1 MFHKINHFPYLYI
14 VNLECILLMSKDVV
28 ICGYVRSPFT
38 PAKKGYLAKIRPDD
52 LAAEVVKGLIKKYSI
67 KVDDV
72 EDLILGCAFPEAEQ
86 GMNLARNVVF
96 LSGLP
101 NSVGGVTVN
110 RFCASSMQAIH
121 QAAGAIVS
129 GSGELFIAG
138 GVESMSRVPMAG
150 FNPMLNPSLVDMDAY
165 IGMGHTAEN
174 LAIKHS
180 ISREHQEKMALTSH
194 QKAAAAQDGN
204 FFENEIIPVNGNAVD
219 GCVRPETNLESM
231 SKLKPAFNKD
241 GVVTAATSS
250 PLTDGAAAVLVC
262 SADYANNNDLEIL
275 AYIRGM
281 AVSGCAPEIM
291 GIGPVLSSQKAIE
304 RAGINLEDVDIIEM
318 NEAFAAQSLA
328 CVEEL
333 GIDMSK
339 LNIHG
344 GAIAMGHPLGASGA
358 RITGKA
364 ASLLKET
371 GKRYALSTMCVGGG
385 QGCATVLER
394 A

>member
-1 MFHKINHFPYLYI
+1 MHDVDFTMN
-14 VNLECILLMSKDVV
+14 SDVV
-28 ICGYVRSPFT
+28 ICGFARSPFT
-38 PAKKGYLAKIRPDD
+38 PAKKGELSKTRPDD
-52 LAAEVVKGLIKKYSI
+52 LAAEVVKGLINKYSI
-67 KVDDV
+67 NVNDV

-101 NSVGGVTVN
+101 DSVGGVTVN

-121 QAAGAIVS
+121 QAAGAIIS
-129 GSGELFIAG
+129 GSGDLFIAG
-138 GVESMSRVPMAG
+138 GVESMSRVPMPG
-150 FNPMLNPSLVDMDAY
+150 FNPMLNPSLIDMDAY

-174 LAIKHS
+174 LAKKYS
-180 ISREHQEKMALTSH
+180 ISREDQERMALESH
-194 QKAAAAQDGN
+194 QKATVANEKNQFDD
-204 FFENEIIPVNGNAVD
+204 EIISINGVSKD
-219 GCVRPETNLESM
+219 GCVRPETSLESM
-231 SKLKPAFNKD
+231 AKLKPAFDKK
-241 GVVTAATSS
+241 GVVTAGTSS
-250 PLTDGAAAVLVC
+250 PLTDGAAAVIVC
-262 SADYANNNDLEIL
+262 SENYAKTNNLKIM

-281 AVSGCAPEIM
+281 AISGCSPEIM
-291 GIGPVLSSQKAIE
+291 GIGPVLSSQKALK
-304 RAGINLEDVDIIEM
+304 RAGIDLKDIDIIEM

-328 CVEEL
+328 CVKEL

-344 GAIAMGHPLGASGA
+344 GAISMGHPLGASGA

-364 ASLLKET
+364 ASLLQET
-371 GKRYALSTMCVGGG
+371 GKKYALSTMCVGGG

>member
-1 MFHKINHFPYLYI
+1 MFYKISQFPYLYI
-14 VNLECILLMSKDVV
+14 LNFQCVHNMSSDAV
-28 ICGYVRSPFT
+28 ICGYVRSAFT
-38 PAKKGYLAKIRPDD
+38 PAKKGDLAKVRPDD
-52 LAAEVVKGLIKKYSI
+52 LAAGVVNGLIEKYKI
-67 KVDDV
+67 NVDDV
-72 EDLILGCAFPEAEQ
+72 EDLILGCAFPESEQ

-101 NSVGGVTVN
+101 KSVGGVTVN

-121 QAAGAIVS
+121 QAAGAIMS

-138 GVESMSRVPMAG
+138 GVESMSRVPMPG
-150 FNPMLNPSLVDMDAY
+150 FNPMLNPSLIDVDAY

-174 LAIKHS
+174 LAKQHS
-180 ISREHQEKMALTSH
+180 ISRDEQEKMALESH
-194 QKAAAAQDGN
+194 QKAASATDKN
-204 FFENEIIPVNGNAVD
+204 KFEDEIVSINGVTKD
-219 GCVRPETNLESM
+219 GCIRPETSLESM
-231 SKLKPAFNKD
+231 SGLKPAFDKD

-250 PLTDGAAAVLVC
+250 PLTDGAAAVIVC
-262 SADYANNNDLEIL
+262 SEDYANKNSLEIL
-275 AYIRGM
+275 AHIRGM
-281 AVSGCAPEIM
+281 AISGCSPEIM
-291 GIGPVLSSQKAIE
+291 GIGPVLSSQKALK
-304 RAGINLEDVDIIEM
+304 RAGIKLEDVDVIEM

-328 CVEEL
+328 CVKEL
-333 GIDMSK
+333 GVEMSK

-344 GAIAMGHPLGASGA
+344 GAISMGHPLGASGA

-394 A
+394 V

>member
-1 MFHKINHFPYLYI
+1 MFN
-14 VNLECILLMSKDVV
+14 MSSDAV
-28 ICGYVRSPFT
+28 ICGYARSAFT
-38 PAKKGYLAKIRPDD
+38 PAKKGGLAKVRPDD
-52 LAAEVVKGLIKKYSI
+52 LAAGVVNGLIKKYKI
-67 KVDDV
+67 NVDDV
-72 EDLILGCAFPEAEQ
+72 EDLVLGCAFPEAEQ

-96 LSGLP
+96 LSDLP
-101 NSVGGVTVN
+101 KSVGGVTVN

-121 QAAGAIVS
+121 QAAGAVVS

-138 GVESMSRVPMAG
+138 GVESMSRVPMPG
-150 FNPMLNPSLVDMDAY
+150 FNPMLNPSLIDVDAY

-174 LAIKHS
+174 LAKQHS
-180 ISREHQEKMALTSH
+180 INREEQEKMALESH
-194 QKAAAAQDGN
+194 QKAASANDQKK
-204 FFENEIIPVNGNAVD
+204 FEDEIVSINGVTED
-219 GCVRPETNLESM
+219 GCVRPETSLETM
-231 SKLKPAFNKD
+231 AGLKPAFDKD

-250 PLTDGAAAVLVC
+250 PLTDGAAAVIVC
-262 SADYANNNDLEIL
+262 SEDYANKNSLEIL

-281 AVSGCAPEIM
+281 AISGCSPEIM
-291 GIGPVLSSQKAIE
+291 GIGPVLSSQKALK
-304 RAGINLEDVDIIEM
+304 RAGIKLEDVDIIEM

-328 CVEEL
+328 CVKEL
-333 GIDMSK
+333 GVEMSK

-344 GAIAMGHPLGASGA
+344 GAISMGHPLGASGA

>member
-1 MFHKINHFPYLYI
+1 MAS
-14 VNLECILLMSKDVV
+14 LMSKDVV

-38 PAKKGYLAKIRPDD
+38 PAKKGDLARIRPDD

-121 QAAGAIVS
+121 QAAGAIMS

-180 ISREHQEKMALTSH
+180 ISREEQEKMALSSH

-204 FFENEIIPVNGNAVD
+204 FFENEIIPVDGIVVD
-219 GCVRPETNLESM
+219 GCVRPETSLESM

-291 GIGPVLSSQKAIE
+291 GIGPVLSSQKALE

>member
-1 MFHKINHFPYLYI
+1 M
-14 VNLECILLMSKDVV
+14 VSLMSKDVV

-38 PAKKGYLAKIRPDD
+38 PAKKGDLAKIRPDD

-121 QAAGAIVS
+121 QAAGAIMS

-180 ISREHQEKMALTSH
+180 ISREDQEKMALSSH

-204 FFENEIIPVNGNAVD
+204 FFENEIIPVNGIVVD
-219 GCVRPETNLESM
+219 GCVRPETSLESM

-291 GIGPVLSSQKAIE
+291 GIGPVLSSQKALK
-304 RAGINLEDVDIIEM
+304 RAGVNLEDVDIIEM

>member
-1 MFHKINHFPYLYI
+1 MT
-14 VNLECILLMSKDVV
+14 EVV

-38 PAKKGYLAKIRPDD
+38 PAKKGDLAKIRPDD
-52 LAAEVVKGLIKKYSI
+52 LAAEVVRGLVEKYKI

-86 GMNLARNVVF
+86 GMNLARNVVL

-101 NSVGGVTVN
+101 KSVGGVTVN

-121 QAAGAIVS
+121 QAAGAIKS

-138 GVESMSRVPMAG
+138 GVESMSRVPMPG
-150 FNPMLNPSLVDMDAY
+150 FNPMLNPNLIDVEAY

-174 LAIKHS
+174 LAKDYS
-180 ISREHQEKMALTSH
+180 ITREEQENMALESH
-194 QKAAAAQDGN
+194 KKAAKAHN
-204 FFENEIIPVNGNAVD
+204 ENKFNDEIISINGISKD
-219 GCVRPETNLESM
+219 GCIRPETSIESM
-231 SKLKPAFNKD
+231 AKLKPAFDKE

-250 PLTDGAAAVLVC
+250 PLTDGAAAVIVC
-262 SADYANNNDLEIL
+262 SEDYAKKNNLGIM

-281 AVSGCAPEIM
+281 AISGCSPEIM
-291 GIGPVLSSQKAIE
+291 GIGPVLSSQKALQ
-304 RAGINLEDVDIIEM
+304 RAGIKLEDVDIIEM

-328 CVEEL
+328 CVKEL

-339 LNIHG
+339 LNLHG
-344 GAIAMGHPLGASGA
+344 GAISMGHPLGASGA

-364 ASLLKET
+364 ASLLNET
-371 GKRYALSTMCVGGG
+371 RKRYALSTMCVGGG

>member
-1 MFHKINHFPYLYI
+1 MIRMTEI
-14 VNLECILLMSKDVV
+14 V
-28 ICGYVRSPFT
+28 ICGYARSAFT
-38 PAKKGYLAKIRPDD
+38 PAKKGQLCKTRPDD
-52 LAAEVVKGLIKKYSI
+52 LAAKVVKGLIEKN
-67 KVDDV
+67 KVNSEDV

-121 QAAGAIVS
+121 QAAGAINS
-129 GSGELFIAG
+129 GSGDLFIAG
-138 GVESMSRVPMAG
+138 GVESMSRVPMPG

-174 LAIKHS
+174 LAEKHS
-180 ISREHQEKMALTSH
+180 ISREKQEQMALESH
-194 QKAAAAQDGN
+194 QKASKAKAEGKFKD
-204 FFENEIIPVNGNAVD
+204 EIIVVDDVSED
-219 GCVRPETNLESM
+219 GCIRPETTLESM
-231 SKLKPAFNKD
+231 ANLKPAFNKD
-241 GVVTAATSS
+241 GTVTAGTSS
-250 PLTDGAAAVLVC
+250 PLTDGAAAVIVC
-262 SADYANNNDLEIL
+262 SKEYAVSNNLTIM

-281 AVSGCAPEIM
+281 AISGCNPEIM
-291 GIGPVLSSQKAIE
+291 GIGPVLSSQKALK
-304 RAGINLEDVDIIEM
+304 RADLELKDIDIIEM

-328 CVEEL
+328 CIDKL
-333 GIDMSK
+333 GIDTSK
-339 LNIHG
+339 LNMHG

-364 ASLLKET
+364 AALLQNSDAK
-371 GKRYALSTMCVGGG
+371 YALSTMCVGGG

-394 A
+394 G

>member
-1 MFHKINHFPYLYI
+1 
-14 VNLECILLMSKDVV
+14 MSKDVV

-38 PAKKGYLAKIRPDD
+38 PAKKGDLAKIRPDD

-121 QAAGAIVS
+121 QAAGAIMS

-180 ISREHQEKMALTSH
+180 ISREDQEKMALSSH

-204 FFENEIIPVNGNAVD
+204 FFENEIIPVNGIDVD
-219 GCVRPETNLESM
+219 GCVRPETSLESM

-262 SADYANNNDLEIL
+262 SADYADNNDLEIL

-291 GIGPVLSSQKAIE
+291 GIGPVLSSQKALE

-339 LNIHG
+339 LNTHG

>member
-1 MFHKINHFPYLYI
+1 MHDVDFTMN
-14 VNLECILLMSKDVV
+14 SDVV
-28 ICGYVRSPFT
+28 ICGFARSPFT
-38 PAKKGYLAKIRPDD
+38 PAKKGELAKTRPDD

-67 KVDDV
+67 NVNDV

-101 NSVGGVTVN
+101 DSVGGVTVN

-121 QAAGAIVS
+121 QAAGAIIS
-129 GSGELFIAG
+129 GSGDLFIAG
-138 GVESMSRVPMAG
+138 GVESMSRVPMPG
-150 FNPMLNPSLVDMDAY
+150 FNPMLNPSLIDMDAY

-174 LAIKHS
+174 LAKKYS
-180 ISREHQEKMALTSH
+180 ISREDQERMALESH
-194 QKAAAAQDGN
+194 QKATVANEKNQFDD
-204 FFENEIIPVNGNAVD
+204 EIISINGVSKD
-219 GCVRPETNLESM
+219 GCVRPETSLESM
-231 SKLKPAFNKD
+231 AKLKPAFDKK
-241 GVVTAATSS
+241 GVVTAGTSS
-250 PLTDGAAAVLVC
+250 PLTDGAAAVIVC
-262 SADYANNNDLEIL
+262 SENYAKTNNLKIM

-281 AVSGCAPEIM
+281 AISGCSPEIM
-291 GIGPVLSSQKAIE
+291 GIGPVLSSQKALK
-304 RAGINLEDVDIIEM
+304 RAGIDLKDIDIIEM

-328 CVEEL
+328 CVKEL

-344 GAIAMGHPLGASGA
+344 GAISMGHPLGASGA

-364 ASLLKET
+364 ASLLQET
-371 GKRYALSTMCVGGG
+371 GKKYALSTMCVGGG

>member
-1 MFHKINHFPYLYI
+1 
-14 VNLECILLMSKDVV
+14 MSSDAV
-28 ICGYVRSPFT
+28 ICGYVRSAFT
-38 PAKKGYLAKIRPDD
+38 PAKKGGLAKVRPDD
-52 LAAEVVKGLIKKYSI
+52 LAAGVVNGLIKKYKI
-67 KVDDV
+67 NVDDV

-96 LSGLP
+96 LSDLP
-101 NSVGGVTVN
+101 KSVGGVTVN
-110 RFCASSMQAIH
+110 RFCASFMQAIH
-121 QAAGAIVS
+121 QAAGAIAS

-138 GVESMSRVPMAG
+138 GVESMSRVPMPG
-150 FNPMLNPSLVDMDAY
+150 FNPMLNPSLIDFDAY

-174 LAIKHS
+174 LAKQHS
-180 ISREHQEKMALTSH
+180 IDREEQEKMALESH
-194 QKAAAAQDGN
+194 QKAATANDQKK
-204 FFENEIIPVNGNAVD
+204 FEDEIVLINGVTED
-219 GCVRPETNLESM
+219 GCVRPETSLETM
-231 SKLKPAFNKD
+231 AGLKPAFDKD

-250 PLTDGAAAVLVC
+250 PLTDGAAAVIVC
-262 SADYANNNDLEIL
+262 SEDYANKNSLEIL

-281 AVSGCAPEIM
+281 AISGCSPEIM
-291 GIGPVLSSQKAIE
+291 GIGPVLSSQKALK
-304 RAGINLEDVDIIEM
+304 RAGIKLEDVDIIEM

-328 CVEEL
+328 CVKEL

-344 GAIAMGHPLGASGA
+344 GAISMGHPLGASGA

>member
-1 MFHKINHFPYLYI
+1 MFN
-14 VNLECILLMSKDVV
+14 MSNDAV
-28 ICGYVRSPFT
+28 ICGYARSAFT
-38 PAKKGYLAKIRPDD
+38 PAKKGGLAKVRPDD
-52 LAAEVVKGLIKKYSI
+52 LAAGVVNGLIEKYKI
-67 KVDDV
+67 NVDDV

-96 LSGLP
+96 LSNLP
-101 NSVGGVTVN
+101 KSVGGVTVN

-121 QAAGAIVS
+121 QAAGAIAS
-129 GSGELFIAG
+129 GSGDLFIAG
-138 GVESMSRVPMAG
+138 GVESMSRVPMPG
-150 FNPMLNPSLVDMDAY
+150 FNPMLNPSLIVVDAY

-174 LAIKHS
+174 LAKQHS
-180 ISREHQEKMALTSH
+180 ISREDQEKMALESH
-194 QKAAAAQDGN
+194 QKAASANLQKK
-204 FFENEIIPVNGNAVD
+204 FEAEIVSINGVTDD
-219 GCVRPETNLESM
+219 GCVRPETSLETM
-231 SKLKPAFNKD
+231 AGLKPAFDKD

-250 PLTDGAAAVLVC
+250 PLTDGAAAVIVC
-262 SADYANNNDLEIL
+262 SEDYAIKNGLEIL
-275 AYIRGM
+275 AHIRGM
-281 AVSGCAPEIM
+281 AISGCSPEIM
-291 GIGPVLSSQKAIE
+291 GIGPVLSSQKALK
-304 RAGINLEDVDIIEM
+304 RAGIKLEDVDIIEM

-328 CVEEL
+328 CVKEL
-333 GIDMSK
+333 GVDMSK

-344 GAIAMGHPLGASGA
+344 GAISIGHPLGASGA

>member
-1 MFHKINHFPYLYI
+1 MFN
-14 VNLECILLMSKDVV
+14 MSNDAV
-28 ICGYVRSPFT
+28 ICGYVRSAFT
-38 PAKKGYLAKIRPDD
+38 PAKKGDLAKVRPDD
-52 LAAEVVKGLIKKYSI
+52 LAAGVVNGLIEKYKI

-96 LSGLP
+96 LSDLP
-101 NSVGGVTVN
+101 KSVGGVTVN

-121 QAAGAIVS
+121 QAAGAIMS

-138 GVESMSRVPMAG
+138 GVESMSRVPMPG
-150 FNPMLNPSLVDMDAY
+150 FNPMLNPSLVDVDAY

-174 LAIKHS
+174 LAKQHS
-180 ISREHQEKMALTSH
+180 INRVEQEKMALESH
-194 QKAAAAQDGN
+194 QKAASANDQKK
-204 FFENEIIPVNGNAVD
+204 FEDEIISINGVTED
-219 GCVRPETNLESM
+219 GCVRPETSLEAM
-231 SKLKPAFNKD
+231 AELKPAFDKD

-250 PLTDGAAAVLVC
+250 PLTDGAAAVIVC
-262 SADYANNNDLEIL
+262 SEDYANKNSLEIL

-281 AVSGCAPEIM
+281 AISGCSPEIM
-291 GIGPVLSSQKAIE
+291 GIGPVLSTQKALK
-304 RAGINLEDVDIIEM
+304 RAGIKLEDVDIIEM

-328 CVEEL
+328 CVKEL
-333 GIDMSK
+333 GVEMSK

-344 GAIAMGHPLGASGA
+344 GAISMGHPLGASGA